1 MQHTN
6 SPSAVPSGSTLE
18 TGTDVLPGTE
28 TELDETIN
36 KDRNYAA
43 ASFLLL
49 TYQPTRLAL
58 IHFN

>member
-36 KDRNYAA
+36 KDKLCCCFIFATYLSTNKIGAH
-43 ASFLLL
+43 SF
-49 TYQPTRLAL
+49 
-58 IHFN
+58 